1 MDYNGSTVTAHVMNA
16 VSDEDK
22 QPNAEKRTVRAVVKY
37 DGKSYGSDMYRD
49 FWYSPASKKR
59 FK

>member
-1 MDYNGSTVTAHVMNA
+1 MNA